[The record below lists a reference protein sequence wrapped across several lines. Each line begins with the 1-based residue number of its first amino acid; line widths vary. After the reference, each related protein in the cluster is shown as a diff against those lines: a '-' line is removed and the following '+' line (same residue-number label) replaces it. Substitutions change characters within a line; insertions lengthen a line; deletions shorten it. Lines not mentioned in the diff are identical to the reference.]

1 MKVSYFARF
10 AWIRDTTGLEKYFSR
25 PRWEAGNLQ
34 DGLEVARIEG
44 KPCLKAGSTLCPM
57 IT

>member
-10 AWIRDTTGLEKYFSR
+10 AWIRCKSGLEKCLNK
-25 PRWEAGNLQ
+25 PLWEADNLQ
-34 DGLEVARIEG
+34 HGLEVARIEG